1 MQEGSMSDLFTD
13 RAAAGRALADRL
25 QPYAG
30 RRDVVVLALPRGGV
44 PVAWEVARA
53 LGAPLALLIVR
64 KLGVPRQPELAMGAI
79 ASAGAIHVDPK
90 IVASYGVSARQLDE
104 IIAAESLELIRRHA
118 LYCGKRQAVPVEGR
132 TVVVVDDGVATGASM
147 NVALKA
153 LRSAKP
159 AWIVA
164 AVPVAPPE
172 AQELIG
178 TAADEFV
185 CVLNPPDFFSVSQ
198 FYRNFTQ
205 VGDEQVRDFLSRA
218 ASAI

>member
-1 MQEGSMSDLFTD
+1 MSDLFTD
-13 RAAAGRALADRL
+13 RAAAGRALAERL
-25 QPYAG
+25 QAYAG
-30 RRDVVVLALPRGGV
+30 RKDVVVLALPRGGV

-53 LGAPLALLIVR
+53 LGAPLDLLIVR

-79 ASAGAIHVDPK
+79 ASAGATHIDPK

-118 LYCGKRQAVPVEGR
+118 LYCGKRKAVPVDGR
-132 TVVVVDDGVATGASM
+132 TVIVVDDGVATGASM

-153 LRSAKP
+153 LRSASP

-185 CVLNPPDFFSVSQ
+185 CVLSPPDFYSVGQYYRDFSQ
-198 FYRNFTQ
+198 T
-205 VGDEQVRDFLSRA
+205 GDEQVRALLARA
-218 ASAI
+218 QPA

>member
-1 MQEGSMSDLFTD
+1 MSDLFTD

-53 LGAPLALLIVR
+53 LGAPLDLLIVR

-79 ASAGAIHVDPK
+79 ASGGAVHVDPK

-118 LYCGKRQAVPVEGR
+118 LYCGKRQVVPVEGR

-153 LRSAKP
+153 LRGAKP

-164 AVPVAPPE
+164 AVPVAPLE
-172 AQELIG
+172 AQQLIG
-178 TAADEFV
+178 TAADEFIS
-185 CVLNPPDFFSVSQ
+185 VLNPPDFFSVGQ
-198 FYRNFTQ
+198 FYRNFNQ
-205 VGDEQVRDFLSRA
+205 VGDDQVRDFLSRA
-218 ASAI
+218 ASAT

>member
-1 MQEGSMSDLFTD
+1 MSDLFTD

-25 QPYAG
+25 QAYAG
-30 RRDVVVLALPRGGV
+30 RKDVVVLALPRGGV

-53 LGAPLALLIVR
+53 LGAPLDLMIVR

-79 ASAGAIHVDPK
+79 ASAGAMYIDPK
-90 IVASYGVSARQLDE
+90 IVANCGVSARQLDE

-118 LYCGKRQAVPVEGR
+118 LYCGKREAVPVEGR

-147 NVALKA
+147 RVALVA

-159 AWIVA
+159 AWLVA

-178 TAADEFV
+178 TAADDFLS
-185 CVLNPPDFFSVSQ
+185 VLSPPDFRSVGQ
-198 FYRNFTQ
+198 YYRDFAQTA
-205 VGDEQVRDFLSRA
+205 DEQVRRLLAHAQPA
-218 ASAI
+218 A

>member
-1 MQEGSMSDLFTD
+1 MTDLFTD

-25 QPYAG
+25 QAYAG
-30 RRDVVVLALPRGGV
+30 RKDVVVLGLPRGGV
-44 PVAWEVARA
+44 PVAWEVSRA
-53 LGAPLALLIVR
+53 LRAPLDLLIVR

-79 ASAGAIHVDPK
+79 AGAGATYIDQK
-90 IVASYGVSARQLDE
+90 IVASYGVSVRQLDE

-118 LYCGKRQAVPVEGR
+118 LYCGKREAVPVEGR

-147 NVALKA
+147 RVALVA

-159 AWIVA
+159 AWIVV

-185 CVLNPPDFFSVSQ
+185 SVLSPPDFRSVGQ
-198 FYRNFTQ
+198 YYRDFVQTT
-205 VGDEQVRDFLSRA
+205 DEQVRGLLGRA
-218 ASAI
+218 QPAN

>member
-1 MQEGSMSDLFTD
+1 
-13 RAAAGRALADRL
+13 
-25 QPYAG
+25 
-30 RRDVVVLALPRGGV
+30 
-44 PVAWEVARA
+44 
-53 LGAPLALLIVR
+53 
-64 KLGVPRQPELAMGAI
+64 
-79 ASAGAIHVDPK
+79 
-90 IVASYGVSARQLDE
+90 VASYGVSARQLDE

-159 AWIVA
+159 AWLVA

-185 CVLNPPDFFSVSQ
+185 CVLNPPDFSSVGQ
-198 FYRNFTQ
+198 FYRDFAQ

>member
-1 MQEGSMSDLFTD
+1 MSDLFTD

-25 QPYAG
+25 QAYAG
-30 RRDVVVLALPRGGV
+30 RKDVVVLALPRGGV

-53 LGAPLALLIVR
+53 LDAPLDLLIVR

-79 ASAGAIHVDPK
+79 ASGGAMYIDPK
-90 IVASYGVSARQLDE
+90 IVANSGVSARQLDE
-104 IIAAESLELIRRHA
+104 IVAAESLELIRRHA

-132 TVVVVDDGVATGASM
+132 TVIVVDDGVATGASM
-147 NVALKA
+147 RVALVA

-159 AWIVA
+159 AWIVV

-178 TAADEFV
+178 TAADEFLS
-185 CVLNPPDFFSVSQ
+185 VLSPPDFRSVGQ
-198 FYRNFTQ
+198 YYRDFAQTA
-205 VGDEQVRDFLSRA
+205 DEQVRGLLARSRPT
-218 ASAI
+218 